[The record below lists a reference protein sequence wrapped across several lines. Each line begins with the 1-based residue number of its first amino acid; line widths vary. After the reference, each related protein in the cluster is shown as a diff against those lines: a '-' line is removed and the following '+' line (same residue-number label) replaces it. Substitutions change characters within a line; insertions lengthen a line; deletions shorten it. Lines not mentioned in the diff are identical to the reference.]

1 MLEKVFEN
9 KIKKLLKEKQ
19 AYYVKFFGCG
29 ITTAGTPDILACV
42 NGHFLGIECKADNG
56 RLSEMQRLK
65 LKTIQSSG
73 GIGIVAAPC
82 SWYDIVKLI
91 NCVSYGELD
100 NARII
105 ADTINSKWKLQR
117 EIMEK
122 KIGKTEAAIYSI
134 YSDYKRL
141 SSDFEKLKNLVTDC
155 LQNDSLNSHGTDIFD
170 MIMDIDYHLDR
181 IYVPLNDA
189 YNNIFVRSKK

>member
-1 MLEKVFEN
+1 
-9 KIKKLLKEKQ
+9 
-19 AYYVKFFGCG
+19 
-29 ITTAGTPDILACV
+29 
-42 NGHFLGIECKADNG
+42 
-56 RLSEMQRLK
+56 
-65 LKTIQSSG
+65 
-73 GIGIVAAPC
+73 
-82 SWYDIVKLI
+82 
-91 NCVSYGELD
+91 
-100 NARII
+100 
-105 ADTINSKWKLQR
+105 
-117 EIMEK
+117 MEK

-189 YNNIFVRSKK
+189 YNEIFVRSKK